1 MGKSKTGN
9 DEPRLS
15 PRLRP
20 RQLWSMANEPGWR
33 PWMHLIASHPN
44 AWPELT
50 AWADKAQDEG
60 FDLAGMAPKPD
71 VEDSWFARLVAP
83 STPEP
88 PLPPDEMPPASVSP
102 EPGNEESKEES
113 VGEEALEEAF
123 EDYRDEEDEPI
134 HRAFPV
140 KRLLVGGA
148 AVVLAICLCGGGILL
163 VRNLGEAQAD
173 RARRSAI
180 SDCAQA
186 AETMKSVKAAYAK
199 LVAGDAKTASA
210 ITVEQVRDAKT
221 VEGLAKELESDEP
234 KSVAC
239 PAGDV
244 EAVKDVTSKLGE
256 QVEWYTAHEASLGKA
271 VKAVTASKLDKI
283 VDDATLLLADSDG
296 KVADDATRDDL
307 SKAIEAKD
315 ERKIAEATAKVND
328 SIAAKTRAD
337 EEAKAQAEAATDAQ
351 TQQSPAPSYT
361 PSPSYSSGGTT
372 SGGTVYSAPSAP
384 QSDTNGSS
392 GGSSSSGGDSGWSV
406 PAPAGEDSSLPGS
419 DPGL

>member
-1 MGKSKTGN
+1 MAKTGN
-9 DEPRLS
+9 DALRLS
-15 PRLRP
+15 QRLRP
-20 RQLWSMANEPGWR
+20 RQLWAMANEPGWR

-50 AWADKAQDEG
+50 AWVDKAQDEG

-71 VEDSWFARLVAP
+71 VEDSWFAKLVAP

-88 PLPPDEMPPASVSP
+88 PLPPDEMLPAAAATR
-102 EPGNEESKEES
+102 EGETATTDEESKEES
-113 VGEEALEEAF
+113 AGEEALEEAF
-123 EDYRDEEDEPI
+123 EDYRDEEDEPT

-140 KRLLVGGA
+140 KGLLVGVI

-180 SDCAQA
+180 SDCSQA
-186 AETMKSVKAAYAK
+186 AEAVKPVKAAYAK
-199 LVAGDAKTASA
+199 LVAAAKTASA
-210 ITVEQVRDAKT
+210 ITAEQVKDAQT
-221 VEGLAKELESDEP
+221 IETLATELKASEP
-234 KSVAC
+234 ESVAC

-244 EAVKDVTSKLGE
+244 EAVKDATARLDEQTS
-256 QVEWYTAHEASLGKA
+256 WYTAHEASLSKA
-271 VKAVTASKLDKI
+271 VKAVTDSKLDKVI
-283 VDDATLLLADSDG
+283 DTATALLADSDG
-296 KVADDATRDDL
+296 KVADDATRDAL
-307 SKAIEAKD
+307 SKAIEARN
-315 ERKIAEATAKVND
+315 EQQITEATQKVAD

-337 EEAKAQAEAATDAQ
+337 EEAKAQAEAEANAADAQ
-351 TQQSPAPSYT
+351 TQQSYT
-361 PSPSYSSGGTT
+361 PSYSSGGTAN
-372 SGGTVYSAPSAP
+372 GGTAYSAPSAP
-384 QSDTNGSS
+384 QSGTSGSS